1 MKNISKVRPTDQPT
15 NRQYFSLQIKIA
27 NYLYINNFSFF
38 NNIYIVVGVGWSVGL
53 RLESVGRS
61 LRTNFWSGWSVGRR
75 LEQKQPGWSKKV
87 YSL

>member
-38 NNIYIVVGVGWSVGL
+38 NNNKFQAYFILVYI
-53 RLESVGRS
+53 
-61 LRTNFWSGWSVGRR
+61 
-75 LEQKQPGWSKKV
+75 KV
-87 YSL
+87 YTA